1 MAAPARTSAGSAGV
15 DHRVITAGQRA
26 TWAAGDAARMGSLGV
41 IHGELLCEALE
52 VHPGE
57 RVLDIAAG
65 SGAAAVAAARRWADV
80 VATDFVER
88 SLGAARS
95 VAAAYAFTL
104 ETHAADAEDLPF
116 DDDTF
121 DVVMS
126 TFGSMY
132 APDQQAVADEA
143 IRVCRP
149 CGRIGLTTWA
159 PASLAGD
166 AWKVTARYVPPPPG
180 TRSPMEWGR
189 DERVRELFGN
199 RINSLRITTRQFTFR
214 YRSPHHM
221 LQYFRAWD
229 GPTRVAFDALDSH
242 GGERLAAD
250 LLEVYATFN
259 RATDGTL
266 VAPSDYLEIV
276 AAVR

>member
-1 MAAPARTSAGSAGV
+1 MSTTGPSPPASAASGRPTTPPGSAPVGV
-15 DHRVITAGQRA
+15 LHA
-26 TWAAGDAARMGSLGV
+26 
-41 IHGELLCEALE
+41 ELLCESLD

-57 RVLDIAAG
+57 RVLDLAAG
-65 SGAAAVAAARRWADV
+65 SGPAAVAAARRGADV
-80 VATDFVER
+80 VATDFVEQN
-88 SLGAARS
+88 LGGAIQIA
-95 VAAAYAFTL
+95 VAYGLAL
-104 ETHAADAEDLPF
+104 ETRVVDAQDLPF

-126 TFGSMY
+126 TFGLMH

-149 CGRIGLTTWA
+149 CGRIGLTTWV
-159 PASLAGD
+159 PASLVD
-166 AWKVTARYVPPPPG
+166 EAWRVTARHVPPPAG
-180 TRSPMEWGR
+180 TPSPTAWGR

-199 RINSLRITTRQFTFR
+199 RINGLRIATRQLTFR
-214 YRSPHHM
+214 YRSAHQM
-221 LQYFRAWD
+221 LESVRASD
-229 GPTRVAFDALDSH
+229 GPTRAAFDALDPD

-250 LLEVYATFN
+250 LLEVYATYN